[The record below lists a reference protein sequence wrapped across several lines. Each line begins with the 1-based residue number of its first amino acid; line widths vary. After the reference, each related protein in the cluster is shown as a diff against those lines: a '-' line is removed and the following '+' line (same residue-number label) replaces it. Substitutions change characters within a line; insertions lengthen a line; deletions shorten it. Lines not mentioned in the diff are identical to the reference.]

1 MKLGLIQMPVTA
13 HRDQNVRTAL
23 RYIDE
28 MKRQGAELAVL
39 PEMFLCPYGN
49 ESFRSFA
56 EPAGGPAWKAMSAA
70 AKEAGLY
77 LVAGSLP
84 EQGEDGRLYNT
95 SFVFGPDG
103 RELARHRK
111 IHLFDIDV
119 SGGQHFRES
128 DTLSA
133 GTRPTLF
140 DTPFCRVGV
149 CICFDIRFPELS
161 RWMALRGARLIVV
174 PAAFNPTT
182 GPAHWELA
190 FRSRA
195 VDNQVFTV
203 GVAPARDESAA
214 YVSYGHTLATDP
226 WGRVLAQFGAEAQ
239 AAVVELD
246 LGKTDTVREQLP
258 LLSAR
263 RTDLYDLR
271 WDSSSLR

>member
-23 RYIDE
+23 RYIEE
-28 MKRQGAELAVL
+28 MKQQGAELAVL

-56 EPAGGPAWKAMSAA
+56 EPAGGPVWKAMSAA
-70 AKEAGLY
+70 AKETGLY

-84 EQGEDGRLYNT
+84 EQGEDGCLYNT

-133 GTRPTLF
+133 GTHPTLF
-140 DTPFCRVGV
+140 DTPFGRVGV
-149 CICFDIRFPELS
+149 CVCFDIRFPELS
-161 RWMALRGARLIVV
+161 RWIALQGARLIVV

-182 GPAHWELA
+182 GPAHWELV

-214 YVSYGHTLATDP
+214 YVSYGHTLAADP
-226 WGRVLAQFGAEAQ
+226 WGRLLAQFGAEAQ